1 MKIAAIGDFHC
12 RIDSEG
18 MIRKLLAGVEQA
30 ADVLV
35 MAGDLTNRGR
45 PKEMERLLDEL
56 RAVSIPKIAVVGNHD
71 HESDHTD
78 LLVQM
83 MEAKDIC
90 VLDSS
95 TCEIDGIGFVGT
107 KGFCGGFADRR
118 LKVFGE
124 KSLKTFIQTSIEEAI
139 RLENALSELETER
152 KVAIL
157 RYAPVKETLAGEDP
171 ELFAFL
177 GTSRLA
183 DALERFGV
191 DVIFH
196 GHAHHGAPAGKTAT
210 EIPVYNV
217 ARFVMEKESSR
228 PYRVYEI

>member
-12 RIDSEG
+12 RIDSAG
-18 MIRKLLAGVEQA
+18 MIRKLLDGVEES

-56 RAVSIPKIAVVGNHD
+56 QGVDIPKIAVMGNHD

-83 MEAKDIC
+83 MTAKNIC
-90 VLDSS
+90 VLDAS
-95 TCEIDGIGFVGT
+95 TCEIDGVGFVGT
-107 KGFCGGFADRR
+107 KGFCGGFGDRR
-118 LKVFGE
+118 VEVFGE
-124 KSLKTFIQTSIEEAI
+124 KSLKMFIQTSIEEAI
-139 RLENALSELETER
+139 RLEKALAGLTTDR
-152 KVAIL
+152 RVAL
-157 RYAPVKETLAGEDP
+157 LHYAPVRETLVGEDP

-177 GTSRLA
+177 GTSRLT
-183 DALERFGV
+183 DALEGNGV

-196 GHAHHGAPAGKTAT
+196 GHAHHGAPEGKTAKG
-210 EIPVYNV
+210 IPVYNV
-217 ARFVMEKESSR
+217 ARFVLEKTSGI
-228 PYRVYEI
+228 PYRIYEI